1 MIRTAFLSLALAAG
15 AAGLS
20 ATPAV
25 AGPVPSQSGVR
36 FAVVCRYGPG
46 PWQTYDRFDDRWEAE
61 RVAENFRYRGF
72 DVVVTACR

>member
-1 MIRTAFLSLALAAG
+1 MFRTALLSLALAAG
-15 AAGLS
+15 AAGPFAPP
-20 ATPAV
+20 ATAD
-25 AGPVPSQSGVR
+25 PVPSQSCVR

-61 RVAENFRYRGF
+61 RVADNFRYRGF